1 MKQVSAHVISNEQL
15 WGEYW
20 VLRHRKFLGAWLI
33 RLKCPDVAL
42 EAKPGQFVMVRCGGD
57 CVLPRPF
64 SIHQVNEDGI
74 TLFYAVLV
82 DGKGTNWLSQRY
94 RGETIGLSGP
104 LGNGFS
110 IKSHLNNSLL
120 VAGGN
125 GIAPL
130 LFLAENA
137 LSSRR
142 SVRLLYGTANEN
154 RYPQRLLPDKVEMI
168 DVTQDGSVGKKGL
181 VTDFLPDFTNWADQI
196 FACGPVGMYQTMAK
210 MPELKNKPVQI
221 SLEVTMGCGRGV
233 CFGCTLKTKQG
244 LKLCCQDGPVFDLD
258 DILWDELDY

>member
-33 RLKCPDVAL
+33 RLKCPDVAS

-94 RGETIGLSGP
+94 KGETVELCGP

-110 IKSHLNNSLL
+110 INPHSHNLLL

-130 LFLAENA
+130 YYLAQEE
-137 LSSRR
+137 LKKKH
-142 SVRLLYGTANEN
+142 SVTLLYGTADKK
-154 RYPQRLLPDKVEMI
+154 RYSISPQIELVSATE
-168 DVTQDGSVGKKGL
+168 DGSVGKKGL
-181 VTDFLPDFTNWADQI
+181 VTDFLLDFANRADQI
-196 FACGPVGMYQTMAK
+196 FACGPLPMYRAMAQ
-210 MPELKNKPVQI
+210 MEELKNKPVQI

-233 CFGCTLKTKQG
+233 CFGCTLKTKHG
-244 LKLCCQDGPVFDLD
+244 LKLCCQDGPVFGLD